1 MCVCGGGHKLTCL
14 GFGYCIVW
22 RQPPF
27 LRFFTKFNWI
37 CTWLGLIWSLTI
49 YVWLTLGE
57 SILGIASLVSS
68 KPSLPCHW
76 NQGILKHNRP
86 EKSSDTNRAYHFYFW
101 IFKVVS
107 TKKIEFSLGRLG
119 HIIIFHF
126 AVVRSQN
133 SAAFS
138 MKFFLCSSL
147 FFSHFSGLFLC
158 GFLSLLFPLKT
169 ARKKS

>member
-1 MCVCGGGHKLTCL
+1 MCVGGHKLTCL

-107 TKKIEFSLGRLG
+107 
-119 HIIIFHF
+119 IIIFHL

-138 MKFFLCSSL
+138 MKFFYWKFALYTRL
-147 FFSHFSGLFLC
+147 YNIYVGQ
-158 GFLSLLFPLKT
+158 
-169 ARKKS
+169 A